1 MASKR
6 KTAKKSPP
14 KTSTK
19 TSSKP
24 AKTSATRKIPIQR
37 VTSQRVSEP
46 AVQSPSAGSLARHK
60 AGLIAELK
68 SERITTERQAA
79 IRAELEQRPMSK
91 TPTLSH
97 AELRRVGP

>member
-1 MASKR
+1 MATKR
-6 KTAKKSPP
+6 KTTKKSPS

-37 VTSQRVSEP
+37 APERVSEP
-46 AVQSPSAGSLARHK
+46 VVPSPSAGSLARHK

-68 SERITTERQAA
+68 SERITPERQAA

-91 TPTLSH
+91 TPILSH